1 MWVGSLIIFCK
12 LDCSVTLSNA
22 LPLGLDLSWQYHFFL
37 IWHLNLQLTHLAMCY
52 FDTIFPSLI
61 PGSQWIF
68 QIHLGFFKFKF
79 QISLPVF
86 NSKLTHSS
94 RCWKPR
100 TRKGKKF
107 CYKYKD
113 DLRLL
118 LKGWSE
124 HIKLYPEMFELS
136 SSKAVVEWRYVSD
149 KKIFSNVLIAI

>member
-1 MWVGSLIIFCK
+1 MSRFFNYLLQTRLFCYAFH
-12 LDCSVTLSNA
+12 CTSFGAGFVMTI
-22 LPLGLDLSWQYHFFL
+22 PIFL
-37 IWHLNLQLTHLAMCY
+37 IWHLNLQLTHLGMCY